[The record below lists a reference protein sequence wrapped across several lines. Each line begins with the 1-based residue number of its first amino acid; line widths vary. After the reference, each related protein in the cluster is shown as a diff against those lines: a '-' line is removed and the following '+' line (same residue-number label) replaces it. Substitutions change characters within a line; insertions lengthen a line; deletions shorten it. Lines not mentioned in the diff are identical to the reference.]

1 MAKSKDKR
9 LSVAEHM
16 PPLRRTQ
23 PETEYDTEKDEVLKW
38 VSSQPGLVGFLV
50 SKLKDWGYIHY
61 DPETHTWKGVGY
73 ESD

>member
-16 PPLRRTQ
+16 PPLRRKQ

-38 VSSQPGLVGFLV
+38 VSSQPGLAGFLV
-50 SKLKDWGYIHY
+50 SKLKDWGYIRY
-61 DPETHTWKGVGY
+61 DPETHTWQGVDY
-73 ESD
+73 EAD